1 MKIEK
6 TWSASSK
13 PEEFEKGGELVNLVG
28 QWNVGI
34 KVSVTMPCT
43 FSQGPVEKSIIK
55 REVHD
60 QRNLP
65 SPNTA

>member
-13 PEEFEKGGELVNLVG
+13 PEEFKKGDELVNLAG

-34 KVSVTMPCT
+34 KVSVMMPCT

-55 REVHD
+55 REAHD
-60 QRNLP
+60 QRILP
-65 SPNTA
+65 SPNSG